1 MALRDQSGGL
11 FKLAVLLERRSP
23 GRRIRRA
30 PHRAELELGAPVH
43 GEPPFVRAHALGP
56 LNPPPTPP
64 RRGAARRGQF
74 PSWEGSGVGLSP
86 AGSWRKAPCHFP
98 FSGPFAVHA
107 RLACRSVRGFPS
119 SLRIATVFSA
129 ALGTKEVT
137 STYSG
142 NFEPSEL
149 RSEQ

>member
-1 MALRDQSGGL
+1 SMALRDQSGGL

-64 RRGAARRGQF
+64 GVASSPPGRGQAWVCRPQVHGERRRAISLLVG
-74 PSWEGSGVGLSP
+74 PSPFTPDSP
-86 AGSWRKAPCHFP
+86 A
-98 FSGPFAVHA
+98 
-107 RLACRSVRGFPS
+107 VRCGVS
-119 SLRIATVFSA
+119 QA
-129 ALGTKEVT
+129 A
-137 STYSG
+137 
-142 NFEPSEL
+142 
-149 RSEQ
+149 